1 MWEGRYRSTLIQTDR
16 YLLTCMAYIDLNPVR
31 AGMVREANDYAWSS
45 HGHYI
50 GQRDDK
56 IVSPHSLFW
65 VLGNTPFARE
75 AAYAD
80 LVRAGVTPKQQAD
93 LTRSALSGWA
103 LGEQSFES
111 DLQKLTARR
120 VVKGQVGRP
129 TLSRARLRSESK
141 A

>member
-1 MWEGRYRSTLIQTDR
+1 
-16 YLLTCMAYIDLNPVR
+16 MAYIDLNPVR
-31 AGMVREANDYAWSS
+31 AGMVREAKDYAWSS

-65 VLGNTPFARE
+65 ALGNTPFSRE

-80 LVRAGVTPKQQAD
+80 LVRAGITPAQQAD
-93 LTRSALSGWA
+93 LTRSALNGWA
-103 LGEQSFES
+103 LGEESFVGE
-111 DLQKLTARR
+111 LQKRTARR
-120 VVKGQVGRP
+120 VVKGQAGRP
-129 TLSRARLRSESK
+129 TLSRPRPRTESK